1 MKEEKT
7 KSKLPGLTEL
17 FRFTVVI
24 GLLRGLWTTC
34 QMFVDYAVFW
44 GTAYA
49 GLAAIDIGLRII
61 ELVLYAG
68 MLVYIALRKR
78 TFLICFWADVGCRV
92 MTLLV
97 VLFAGGSAAE
107 FLTPLILPLVWAAYF
122 YLSDNFSD
130 AFTPYRE
137 PFLLRLLR
145 GKDETVP
152 LAASKTPPRP
162 APAKDA
168 QKKEQAP
175 SSPPQKQESA
185 STAAPAH
192 ACDAQESCSP
202 PASAAAG
209 GVASP
214 TPGGVASAAPA
225 PPAPDAASD
234 PAAER

>member
-24 GLLRGLWTTC
+24 GLVRGLWTTC

-68 MLVYIALRKR
+68 MVVYIALRKR

-107 FLTPLILPLVWAAYF
+107 FLTPLILPPVSYTHLASSNGYSRAT
-122 YLSDNFSD
+122 SS
-130 AFTPYRE
+130 A
-137 PFLLRLLR
+137 R
-145 GKDETVP
+145 GT
-152 LAASKTPPRP
+152 
-162 APAKDA
+162 
-168 QKKEQAP
+168 KK
-175 SSPPQKQESA
+175 S
-185 STAAPAH
+185 
-192 ACDAQESCSP
+192 
-202 PASAAAG
+202 
-209 GVASP
+209 
-214 TPGGVASAAPA
+214 
-225 PPAPDAASD
+225 
-234 PAAER
+234 

>member
-92 MTLLV
+92 MTLLGRPV
-97 VLFAGGSAAE
+97 CRRQRCGIFDAAD
-107 FLTPLILPLVWAAYF
+107 
-122 YLSDNFSD
+122 S
-130 AFTPYRE
+130 
-137 PFLLRLLR
+137 
-145 GKDETVP
+145 
-152 LAASKTPPRP
+152 PPRL
-162 APAKDA
+162 
-168 QKKEQAP
+168 
-175 SSPPQKQESA
+175 
-185 STAAPAH
+185 
-192 ACDAQESCSP
+192 
-202 PASAAAG
+202 G
-209 GVASP
+209 GLLLFVRQFFRRLYSLQRAFP
-214 TPGGVASAAPA
+214 FALV
-225 PPAPDAASD
+225 
-234 PAAER
+234 ERER